1 MLLARTGSSVPAI
14 DQGAAKNRLLTALPP
29 DAFALIAPHLQLV
42 PTSLHQVL
50 IAPDVEIEHL
60 FFPETGFASITT
72 VGSSSKVEVGMIG
85 REGLVGAAPV
95 LLGGDRSPYEHYV
108 QSSGEAY
115 SIRRS
120 DLMAAVDRS
129 PAMRDLLMRFV
140 QTLFVQTGQT
150 AFVNATFDLE
160 ARLARWLLMCQ
171 DRLGGEEIVLTHE
184 FLSIMLGVQ
193 RSSVTLTLQ
202 TLEGSL
208 LIRARR
214 GRIEI
219 RDREKLEAVADA
231 GYGVPEA
238 EYARLIDGG

>member
-1 MLLARTGSSVPAI
+1 MPHLLQTAV
-14 DQGAAKNRLLTALPP
+14 KNRLLKALPP
-29 DAFALIAPHLQLV
+29 EAFGLLVPHLQ
-42 PTSLHQVL
+42 PMQTSLHQML
-50 IAPDVEIEHL
+50 IAANTKIDRL
-60 FFPETGFASITT
+60 FFPEAGFTSVTT
-72 VGSSSKVEVGMIG
+72 PGPGNQVEVGMIG
-85 REGLVGAAPV
+85 REGLVGAAPI
-95 LLGGDRSPYEHYV
+95 LLGGDQSPYDHYI
-108 QSSGEAY
+108 QYAGEVY
-115 SIRRS
+115 SIGRQELTESINRC
-120 DLMAAVDRS
+120 AAI
-129 PAMRDLLMRFV
+129 RDLFMRFI
-140 QTLFVQTGQT
+140 QTLFVQTAQT
-150 AFVNATFDLE
+150 AFVNATYDLE

-171 DRLGGEEIVLTHE
+171 DRIGGDEIMLTHE

-238 EYARLIDGG
+238 EYGRLIGTA